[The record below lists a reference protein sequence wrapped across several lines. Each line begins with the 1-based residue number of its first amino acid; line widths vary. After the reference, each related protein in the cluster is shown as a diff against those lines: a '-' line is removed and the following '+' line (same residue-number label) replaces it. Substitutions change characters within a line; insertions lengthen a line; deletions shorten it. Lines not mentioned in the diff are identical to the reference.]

1 MKYLLVVVA
10 LLFVLYRAY
19 KQVRRALQ
27 GLRGGAPWQ
36 AQPQVMVRCAYCGL
50 HVPQHEAFYRA
61 GQGYCS
67 IAHAHSSSPVE
78 QPTARDTVKP

>member
-10 LLFVLYRAY
+10 LLFVLYRAC

-27 GLRGGAPWQ
+27 SLRGAEPWQ
-36 AQPQVMVRCAYCGL
+36 AQPQVMVRCACCGL

-67 IAHAHSSSPVE
+67 IAHAHSTGPVE
-78 QPTARDTVKP
+78 QPATHDTVQR